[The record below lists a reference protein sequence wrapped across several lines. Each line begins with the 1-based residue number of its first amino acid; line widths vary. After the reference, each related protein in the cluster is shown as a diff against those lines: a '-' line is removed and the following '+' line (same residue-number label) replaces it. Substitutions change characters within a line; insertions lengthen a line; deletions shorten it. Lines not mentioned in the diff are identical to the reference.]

1 MFVIGAHLT
10 CISLVACFVHNGYL
24 FIPVVDAPQTKSKTK
39 LYCIYIINIKAVAIV
54 DMPVDLE
61 I

>member
-39 LYCIYIINIKAVAIV
+39 LYCIFLYNKR
-54 DMPVDLE
+54 
-61 I
+61 

>member
-39 LYCIYIINIKAVAIV
+39 LYCIYIIKGSGYSRYACGS
-54 DMPVDLE
+54 
-61 I
+61 